1 MISMPRILL
10 ISPVIGLVLAGC
22 NTVPTPIIAVA
33 ADDVGVVGSFK
44 PATQGGASL
53 TLGYKGAKFA
63 IMPVENQ
70 RGELLAMDT
79 PTGDQTYSIFT
90 QLGVDAKAGVTGAV
104 AVQQVL
110 AVGPA
115 ADKWAA
121 KARTFPLSSNGQ

>member
-1 MISMPRILL
+1 MLKILL
-10 ISPVIGLVLAGC
+10 VSPLIGLALAGC
-22 NTVPTPIIAVA
+22 NTVQTPIIAIA
-33 ADDVGVVGSFK
+33 ADDVGVVAGFK
-44 PATQGGASL
+44 PAAQGGASL
-53 TLGYKGAKFA
+53 TVGYKGAKFA

-90 QLGVDAKAGVTGAV
+90 QLGVDAKAGVTSGGL

-115 ADKWAA
+115 ADKWVA
-121 KARTFPLSSNGQ
+121 KAKPFPSAFNGQ